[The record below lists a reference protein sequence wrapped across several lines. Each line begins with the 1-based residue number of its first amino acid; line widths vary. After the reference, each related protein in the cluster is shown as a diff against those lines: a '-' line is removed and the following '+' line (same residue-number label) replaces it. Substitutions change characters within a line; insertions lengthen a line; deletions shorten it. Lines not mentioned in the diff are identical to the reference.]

1 MAFGQSTPVCRS
13 EPQANHCMAAHSFSG
28 SGSAAFGKL
37 LADMWPCY
45 GLFVTQIWQIGVQGQ
60 SFSAIYGLDE
70 YVWYGPDLAFS
81 NFAIL
86 DRFRKTLWVKITMI
100 LLFIPLQT
108 YLQQHATNT
117 HWGCNKPILTRHV
130 WQLSWWG
137 QALQYSLF
145 SP

>member
-1 MAFGQSTPVCRS
+1 
-13 EPQANHCMAAHSFSG
+13 MAAHSFSG

-81 NFAIL
+81 NFAIW

-100 LLFIPLQT
+100 LLFFRYKHTSNNMQL
-108 YLQQHATNT
+108 T
-117 HWGCNKPILTRHV
+117 HIGAVI
-130 WQLSWWG
+130 
-137 QALQYSLF
+137 
-145 SP
+145 SPF